1 MDVEITK
8 QNGKTFRLSDYD
20 IIVRDFVVGSIEI
33 LPTYSE
39 IEGRHGRVNMGATYG
54 TRAISVPFYF
64 KANDLLDF
72 PLLRDLLFELT
83 VDTEPFY
90 VRELRR
96 GIFQTGD
103 NKYVGGKRYLVRL
116 VNSFDI
122 EQTYKYGFGELSFET
137 TDIPFAESVG
147 TTQDIQKNGIN
158 ADDEL
163 WGFGMGLIAE
173 DEALKYTHTG
183 TSFRIYNAGNVPI
196 HPFQQDLKIT
206 IKQVL
211 GSTGYLELRNLT
223 NGTVFR
229 VNEAVSSTQ
238 TIVLDGPNITSNGL
252 NFLRKTN
259 KGFIEL
265 SPGWNDFQIYGA
277 SRATVEFDFR
287 FYYL

>member
-8 QNGKTFRLSDYD
+8 QNGKTFKLSYYD
-20 IIVRDFVVGSIEI
+20 IVVRDFVVGSIEI

-96 GIFQTGD
+96 DVFQIGD

-116 VNSFDI
+116 TSSFDI

-137 TDIPFAESVG
+137 TDLPFAESIG
-147 TTQDIQKNGIN
+147 TTQDIQENGIN

-163 WGFGMGLIAE
+163 WGFGMGLIE
-173 DEALKYTHTG
+173 EMGDVEY
-183 TSFRIYNAGNVPI
+183 VPTRWY
-196 HPFQQDLKIT
+196 H
-206 IKQVL
+206 V
-211 GSTGYLELRNLT
+211 GSKKWSE
-223 NGTVFR
+223 
-229 VNEAVSSTQ
+229 
-238 TIVLDGPNITSNGL
+238 I
-252 NFLRKTN
+252 
-259 KGFIEL
+259 
-265 SPGWNDFQIYGA
+265 
-277 SRATVEFDFR
+277 
-287 FYYL
+287 